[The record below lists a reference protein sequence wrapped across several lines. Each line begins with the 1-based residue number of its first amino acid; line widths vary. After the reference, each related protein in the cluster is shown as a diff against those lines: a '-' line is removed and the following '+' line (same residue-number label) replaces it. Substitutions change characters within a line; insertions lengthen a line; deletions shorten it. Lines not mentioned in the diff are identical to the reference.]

1 MKGIICSGH
10 FNPLGAH
17 HVKYLQ
23 DAKSR
28 GDMLF
33 VIVNSDKQIK
43 LRGSCPF
50 QDEQERIKI
59 VESLGCV
66 DQVYLAIDKDG
77 GISETLEK
85 IISKY
90 EFVYSTLDVFTGGK
104 QNIEW
109 YFAKGGGD
117 RKSRDELPIK
127 EVEMADRLGI
137 SLIFGVGG
145 IEKSGASSS
154 SLSKA
159 FKWYLSQ
166 LDSMT
171 YSDRKE
177 YLRKIGYSGEMFD

>member
-1 MKGIICSGH
+1 MKAIICSGH
-10 FNPLGAH
+10 FNPLGVH
-17 HVKYLQ
+17 HIKYLQ

-33 VIVNSDKQIK
+33 VIVNSDEQIK

-50 QDEQERIKI
+50 QDENERIKI

-77 GISETLEK
+77 GISDTLEK
-85 IISKY
+85 IVSKY
-90 EFVYSTLDVFTGGK
+90 ESVYSTLDVFTGCK

-127 EVEMADRLGI
+127 EVETADRLGI

-154 SLSKA
+154 SLSNA
-159 FKWYLSQ
+159 FRWYLEQ
-166 LDSMT
+166 LEAMSYNGRMD
-171 YSDRKE
+171 
-177 YLRKIGYSGEMFD
+177 YLKRVGYIGNMFN

>member
-1 MKGIICSGH
+1 MKAIVCSGH
-10 FNPLGAH
+10 FNPLGLH

-33 VIVNSDKQIK
+33 VIVNSDEQIK

-50 QDEQERIKI
+50 QDENERIKI

-85 IISKY
+85 IVSKY
-90 EFVYSTLDVFTGGK
+90 EFVYSTLDVFTGDK
-104 QNIEW
+104 QDIEW

-117 RKSRDELPIK
+117 RKSRDELPVK
-127 EVEMADRLGI
+127 EVETADRLGV

-159 FKWYLSQ
+159 FRWYLGQ
-166 LDSMT
+166 LEKMD
-171 YSDRKE
+171 KE
-177 YLRKIGYSGEMFD
+177 AKLEYFRKIGI